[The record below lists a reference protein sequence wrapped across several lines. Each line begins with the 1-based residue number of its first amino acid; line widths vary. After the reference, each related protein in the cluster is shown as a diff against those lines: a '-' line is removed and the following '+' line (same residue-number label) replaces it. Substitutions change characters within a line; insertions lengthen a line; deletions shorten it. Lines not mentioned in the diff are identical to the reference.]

1 MATRNALLGEFPGS
15 FLCRASASHPHLTEV
30 SGLCVYRKTY
40 RKTFNGWVGAWSCSH
55 GAATSESERSSPQA
69 EEACRSKGQ
78 IWTLLHKP
86 TKTENLA
93 EMTKQPAHQPYS
105 LSLKLPPSSHP
116 LKAQTHLKLPLS
128 SLRTSSSPLPQL
140 SCGRPSSSV
149 CCLVD
154 CAHNRPCRS
163 AFSIPPGAPPSKA
176 ASHLL
181 VSFRSPGLSCASCP
195 AQSGPWQG
203 GASLWNHTSQL
214 FTLGSR
220 HPTPL
225 PFLCSA
231 PPPPRPTLPLFYTE
245 CQWLLFGGKKKRK
258 RKTGEREGYRET
270 RKQLHDGRVLLGL
283 GVQSEQQFQQKS
295 QLKPRLSFIP
305 SFTLVSLYRLQAQE
319 KVTLAVVKALSGPSD
334 KSHFYV
340 MTWWIE
346 TVGPLWGGNTADQ
359 MWRILW

>member
-86 TKTENLA
+86 TKTEN
-93 EMTKQPAHQPYS
+93 QPYS

-231 PPPPRPTLPLFYTE
+231 PPPTPHPASILHRMSMAPF
-245 CQWLLFGGKKKRK
+245 WRKKKKEKEK
-258 RKTGEREGYRET
+258 REKERDTEKQGSNCTMGVFYWVWGYSRNSSSS
-270 RKQLHDGRVLLGL
+270 RSH
-283 GVQSEQQFQQKS
+283 SWS
-295 QLKPRLSFIP
+295 QGW
-305 SFTLVSLYRLQAQE
+305 VSSRASL
-319 KVTLAVVKALSGPSD
+319 
-334 KSHFYV
+334 
-340 MTWWIE
+340 
-346 TVGPLWGGNTADQ
+346 
-359 MWRILW
+359 